1 MADLLIVE
9 YAHETETDVQM
20 ETRLCRILGV
30 MPEGSG
36 SEVFNVKESNG
47 SLYRASRT
55 HSLNGWL
62 QAVRPSFS
70 PGFGC
75 ATNVSPGKIVEIF
88 KCVKGVQCHGERL
101 ERDNVLLQ
109 LPSTLSMCQSPV
121 FR

>member
-9 YAHETETDVQM
+9 YAQEKESDVQM
-20 ETRLCRILGV
+20 ETGVFRILGV
-30 MPEGSG
+30 MPEGSR
-36 SEVFNVKESNG
+36 SEVFNVKDAGKLNG
-47 SLYRASRT
+47 SLHRASRT
-55 HSLNGWL
+55 NSLNGWL

-88 KCVKGVQCHGERL
+88 KCVKGVQCHGERH
-101 ERDNVLLQ
+101 VLLQ
-109 LPSTLSMCQSPV
+109 LPSTLSMCHSPV